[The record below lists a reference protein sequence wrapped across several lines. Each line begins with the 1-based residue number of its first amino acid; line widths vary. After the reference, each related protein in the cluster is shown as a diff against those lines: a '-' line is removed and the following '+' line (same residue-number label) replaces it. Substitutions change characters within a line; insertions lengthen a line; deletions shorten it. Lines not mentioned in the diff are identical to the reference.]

1 MIKHNTW
8 KSNTRLH
15 KSIIISILVIIALS
29 FNLYYIPIVK
39 SDLPG
44 PYFVRGYIKYYN
56 NSSIPSGR
64 IVTLTNNNNSNK
76 ITTTTLAGGAYQA
89 DVGKD
94 SGMDCS
100 NGNKIIVNCS
110 SAGQVGENTTNINT
124 GMTFRWCNLTGPKR
138 LTNEIL
144 SVNVTP
150 WTWNAGNLTEGTVG
164 NSNHTKDTYFNL
176 TNKGNIKINVYVHG
190 HNITWGAWSNK
201 WYLNATAGV
210 NGYTLRYNLSGGGL
224 TSISI
229 TNSTFKSS
237 LQFKSNYFTYTYWQR
252 FGLNITMPTSTTYS
266 DMSALNTT
274 ISFWAIKA

>member
-1 MIKHNTW
+1 MKHSTW
-8 KSNTRLH
+8 RSHKHLH
-15 KSIIISILVIIALS
+15 ISIIISILVIIALS

-56 NSSIPSGR
+56 NSSLPSGE
-64 IVTLTNNNNSNK
+64 IVTLTNNDKSNK

-89 DVGKD
+89 NVGKD
-94 SGMDCS
+94 SGMNCD
-100 NGNKIIVNCS
+100 NGNQIVVNCS
-110 SAGQVGENTTNINT
+110 SAGQVGENATNIDT
-124 GMTFRWCNLTGPKR
+124 GMTFRWCDLTGPKR
-138 LTNEIL
+138 LTNEVL

-150 WTWNAGNLTEGTVG
+150 WSWNAGNLTTGTVG

-190 HNITWGAWSNK
+190 HNIT
-201 WYLNATAGV
+201 LNASAKWPLNQTAGA
-210 NGYTLRYNLSGGGL
+210 NKYTLRYNLSGGSL
-224 TSISI
+224 TSILI
-229 TNSTFKSS
+229 TNSTFIPS

-252 FGLNITMPTSTTYS
+252 FGLNITMPTSTTYYNIPA
-266 DMSALNTT
+266 ALNTT